1 MPKSK
6 RNKVV
11 PLTKVKKQGRQAK
24 SGLIE
29 GVQEAVNEFKYSY
42 IINFQNMLS
51 QSFRKFQLENFKDSK

>member
-29 GVQEAVNEFKYSY
+29 GVQEAVGEFKYSY